1 MRSSGPLQYD
11 LSTLRAATDN
21 FSEENKIGK
30 GGFGPVYKVILILAL
45 AWKLIEYT
53 AYMPNSLSRE
63 TYDGLTDLNVL
74 QGTLG
79 NGQEIAVKKWSKSS
93 QQGHDEMKNEVVL
106 IAKLQ
111 HRNLVRL
118 LGFCIEEG
126 EKLLVY
132 EFLSNKSRDKFI
144 FGE

>member
-30 GGFGPVYKVILILAL
+30 GGFGPVYKVILFLAL

-53 AYMPNSLSRE
+53 AYMPNS
-63 TYDGLTDLNVL
+63 LTDLNVL

-132 EFLSNKSRDKFI
+132 EFLSNKSLDKFI

>member
-1 MRSSGPLQYD
+1 M
-11 LSTLRAATDN
+11 
-21 FSEENKIGK
+21 
-30 GGFGPVYKVILILAL
+30 
-45 AWKLIEYT
+45 
-53 AYMPNSLSRE
+53 
-63 TYDGLTDLNVL
+63 
-74 QGTLG
+74 
-79 NGQEIAVKKWSKSS
+79 KKWSKSS

>member
-1 MRSSGPLQYD
+1 MVQ
-11 LSTLRAATDN
+11 
-21 FSEENKIGK
+21 K
-30 GGFGPVYKVILILAL
+30 
-45 AWKLIEYT
+45 
-53 AYMPNSLSRE
+53 
-63 TYDGLTDLNVL
+63 LNVL

-79 NGQEIAVKKWSKSS
+79 NGQEIAVKRLARIS
-93 QQGHDEMKNEVVL
+93 QQGHAEMKNEVVL

-132 EFLSNKSRDKFI
+132 EFLSNKSLDKFI